1 VSDTV
6 LNVHR
11 EEKIM
16 RMQSAATIAQAAQE
30 KASEEE
36 PPTGEALQV
45 ISTAGATAQ
54 EDGTI
59 YIHGNP
65 FKTTPEVI
73 CPICRLPRLQHPVTG
88 ANSQPPEPGRA
99 YCSKQPYIDKPGCD
113 IYGHSLDLEKAT
125 KKKAAKVTKAK
136 NDPSPDDSKSPSPT
150 SKDNDKS
157 TTLPT
162 GKCPACNRYLKYS
175 RFAQHLS
182 SCMKVG
188 GRHASINARGK
199 IKDAATPRDSRA
211 STPKIGV
218 TKKRRLDKGSE
229 DDEDES
235 TPKKKKKP
243 FAKKKPP
250 AGKKPGEH
258 VTKKGVHSNIQR
270 VKGAEKR
277 LPGQSESDSREQPPV
292 AKGKMKEKVAK
303 REETGSADEGSFKDE
318 EE

>member
-1 VSDTV
+1 M

-11 EEKIM
+11 EEKII

-30 KASEEE
+30 KALEEE
-36 PPTGEALQV
+36 PPAGEALPV
-45 ISTAGATAQ
+45 VSTAGATAR

-59 YIHGNP
+59 CLHDNP
-65 FKTTPEVI
+65 FITTPEVI

-88 ANSQPPEPGRA
+88 ANSKPPEPGRE

-113 IYGHSLDLEKAT
+113 IYGQSLDLEKST
-125 KKKAAKVTKAK
+125 KKKAAKVTKSK

-188 GRHASINARGK
+188 GRHASISARGK

-211 STPKIGV
+211 STPKLGV
-218 TKKRRLDKGSE
+218 TKKRKAGQGS
-229 DDEDES
+229 DEDEEES

-243 FAKKKPP
+243 LAKKKPP
-250 AGKKPGEH
+250 AGKKPGEP

-277 LPGQSESDSREQPPV
+277 LPGQSETDPREQPSV
-292 AKGKMKEKVAK
+292 AKGKMKADK
-303 REETGSADEGSFKDE
+303 EETGSADEGFLKAQE
-318 EE
+318 

>member
-1 VSDTV
+1 
-6 LNVHR
+6 
-11 EEKIM
+11 
-16 RMQSAATIAQAAQE
+16 
-30 KASEEE
+30 
-36 PPTGEALQV
+36 
-45 ISTAGATAQ
+45 
-54 EDGTI
+54 
-59 YIHGNP
+59 
-65 FKTTPEVI
+65 
-73 CPICRLPRLQHPVTG
+73 
-88 ANSQPPEPGRA
+88 
-99 YCSKQPYIDKPGCD
+99 
-113 IYGHSLDLEKAT
+113 
-125 KKKAAKVTKAK
+125 
-136 NDPSPDDSKSPSPT
+136 
-150 SKDNDKS
+150 
-157 TTLPT
+157 
-162 GKCPACNRYLKYS
+162 
-175 RFAQHLS
+175 
-182 SCMKVG
+182 MKVG

-229 DDEDES
+229 DDEEES

-292 AKGKMKEKVAK
+292 ARGKMKEKVAK